1 MLQFIKHQSAY
12 SFDKI
17 FLLLISMSILLPGF
31 GAIDNNAIKWL
42 SLSILSI
49 FYFIYILFFEKKELQ
64 IGFQKTGF
72 ILIAIVYF
80 TLTAINSD
88 NINEGLVTLYKL
100 VIIGSILFSCLVAF
114 KKIDNALIFLCKLFA
129 LSLII
134 ECGYTVFDFFTSDN
148 SFTGISNNRNI
159 SSSSIVFKLIFLIY
173 LISHSSKGIFKVQL
187 KILEVLTIVSVI
199 ILQSRL
205 GLYSVFFI
213 YTFYFFLNTKRKKEF
228 FISILI
234 SVLILVFFNQSNFK
248 NKIDKSFGVENL
260 LEDDSS
266 VQRLSFYEA
275 SISLF
280 KQKPFFGHGL
290 GSWKYKSLQ
299 YNRQNNK
306 NILLP
311 YYTHNDFLQILMET
325 GIIGLFIYLLFFYS
339 ITFRLLT
346 SLKNNKNYNF
356 LIIMLVVVIFNSL
369 INFPIHRSQE
379 YIPFIMCCS
388 FIYTT
393 GNERKQINRRSSML
407 FLALLI
413 PSSLIGFSEHKSLM
427 IQDKLLNDYKENR
440 FTISVQEIEKIN
452 FKWPNLSSNVVPVS
466 TYISRY
472 YFNDKNYVK
481 SLILLNYSIG
491 INKNDLMT
499 NELLLKNYIFTNNK
513 DKAYELVKNLLTR
526 YPNNKNYKE
535 ILQAISRDLNIKD

>member
-413 PSSLIGFSEHKSLM
+413 PSSLIGFFEHKSLI
-427 IQDKLLNDYKENR
+427 IQDKLLNDYKNNR
-440 FTISVQEIEKIN
+440 FTISIQEIEKIN

-472 YFNDKNYVK
+472 YFNDKNYIK
-481 SLILLNYSIG
+481 SLSLLNYSIG

-499 NELLLKNYIFTNNK
+499 NELLLRNYIFTNNK

>member
-472 YFNDKNYVK
+472 YFNDKNYIK
-481 SLILLNYSIG
+481 SLSLLNYSIG